1 MRNATD
7 YYNLLSDT
15 LRSGYHQIEKIYK
28 KIPDAKKENR
38 YINIR
43 TGYLMN
49 KRDFRNN
56 NYRFVPRIK
65 YPICYNMQYC
75 GCADFFVIDKILW
88 KYSNW
93 LDIYSTS
100 KDTNYIKY
108 LVEKEKNDAKNEK
121 IRQEKNGEDDFIL
134 FQRNNSDSESEE
146 ISYYQN
152 KKNKND
158 NVSYIDSLDSFI
170 VSDEEDEIEDDEIE
184 ISDDE
189 NENNKIDNNNNN
201 LKQKNKQKN
210 NNNNILIIDD
220 EEDDEFEK
228 ELDNLSDCNNKK
240 CNKKKLSDKNNC
252 DSFILDESEDTYD
265 NFSSNKKNRIKIISD
280 DDDNSNNI
288 TLNSTAKKEK
298 MLQHK
303 TNRTNKKPIQKT
315 LDDFL
320 TKKTNKNK
328 K

>member
-15 LRSGYHQIEKIYK
+15 LRSGYHQIEKIYN

-93 LDIYSTS
+93 LDIYSAS

-134 FQRNNSDSESEE
+134 FQRNHSDSESE
-146 ISYYQN
+146 SYYY

-158 NVSYIDSLDSFI
+158 NSSFINSLDSFI
-170 VSDEEDEIEDDEIE
+170 VSDEEIEDEENEIEDDEIE
-184 ISDDE
+184 IISDNE
-189 NENNKIDNNNNN
+189 NEDNKIKKNDNLNKNNNN
-201 LKQKNKQKN
+201 K
-210 NNNNILIIDD
+210 NNILIIDD
-220 EEDDEFEK
+220 DEEDELEK
-228 ELDNLSDCNNKK
+228 ELDNLSDYNKK
-240 CNKKKLSDKNNC
+240 INKKKLSDKNNI
-252 DSFILDESEDTYD
+252 DSYIIDESEESYD
-265 NFSSNKKNRIKIISD
+265 NFTSNKKKRLKVISD
-280 DDDNSNNI
+280 EDDNSNNI
-288 TLNSTAKKEK
+288 TLNSTGKKEK
-298 MLQHK
+298 MLQQK
-303 TNRTNKKPIQKT
+303 TNRSNIKSIQVT

-320 TKKTNKNK
+320 IKQTNKNK

>member
-15 LRSGYHQIEKIYK
+15 LRSGYHQIEKIYN

-134 FQRNNSDSESEE
+134 FQRNHSDSESE
-146 ISYYQN
+146 SYYY

-158 NVSYIDSLDSFI
+158 NSSFINSLDSFI
-170 VSDEEDEIEDDEIE
+170 VSDEEIEDEEKEIEDDEIE
-184 ISDDE
+184 IISDNE
-189 NENNKIDNNNNN
+189 NEDNKIKKNDNLNKNNNN
-201 LKQKNKQKN
+201 K
-210 NNNNILIIDD
+210 NNILIIDD
-220 EEDDEFEK
+220 DEEDELEK
-228 ELDNLSDCNNKK
+228 ELDNLSDYNKK
-240 CNKKKLSDKNNC
+240 INKKKLSDKNNI
-252 DSFILDESEDTYD
+252 DSYIIDESEESYD
-265 NFSSNKKNRIKIISD
+265 NFTSNKKKRLKVISD
-280 DDDNSNNI
+280 EDDNSNNI
-288 TLNSTAKKEK
+288 TLNSTGKKEK
-298 MLQHK
+298 MLQQK
-303 TNRTNKKPIQKT
+303 TNRSNIKSIQVT

-320 TKKTNKNK
+320 IKQTNKNK

>member
-15 LRSGYHQIEKIYK
+15 LRSGYHQIEKIYN

-134 FQRNNSDSESEE
+134 FQRNHSDSESE
-146 ISYYQN
+146 SYYY

-158 NVSYIDSLDSFI
+158 NSSFINSLDSFI
-170 VSDEEDEIEDDEIE
+170 VSDEEIEDEENEIEDDEIE
-184 ISDDE
+184 IISDNE
-189 NENNKIDNNNNN
+189 NEDNKIKKNDNLNKNNNN
-201 LKQKNKQKN
+201 K
-210 NNNNILIIDD
+210 NNILIIDD
-220 EEDDEFEK
+220 DEEDELEK
-228 ELDNLSDCNNKK
+228 ELDNLSDYNKK
-240 CNKKKLSDKNNC
+240 INKKKLSDKNNI
-252 DSFILDESEDTYD
+252 DSYIIDESEESYD
-265 NFSSNKKNRIKIISD
+265 NFTSNKKKRLKVISD
-280 DDDNSNNI
+280 EDDNSNNI
-288 TLNSTAKKEK
+288 TLNSTGKKEK
-298 MLQHK
+298 MLQQK
-303 TNRTNKKPIQKT
+303 TNRSNIKSIQVT

-320 TKKTNKNK
+320 IKQTNKNK

>member
-15 LRSGYHQIEKIYK
+15 LRSGYHQIEKIYN

-134 FQRNNSDSESEE
+134 FQRNHSDSESE
-146 ISYYQN
+146 SYYY

-158 NVSYIDSLDSFI
+158 NSSFINSLDSFI
-170 VSDEEDEIEDDEIE
+170 VSDEEIEDEENEKEDDEIE
-184 ISDDE
+184 IISDNE
-189 NENNKIDNNNNN
+189 NEDNKIKKNDNLNKNNNN
-201 LKQKNKQKN
+201 K
-210 NNNNILIIDD
+210 NNILIIDD
-220 EEDDEFEK
+220 DEEDELEK
-228 ELDNLSDCNNKK
+228 ELDNLSDYNKK
-240 CNKKKLSDKNNC
+240 INKKKLSDKNNI
-252 DSFILDESEDTYD
+252 DSYIIDESEESYD
-265 NFSSNKKNRIKIISD
+265 NFTSNKKKRLKVISD
-280 DDDNSNNI
+280 EDDNSNNI
-288 TLNSTAKKEK
+288 TLNSTGKKEK
-298 MLQHK
+298 MLQQK
-303 TNRTNKKPIQKT
+303 TNRSNIKSIQVT

-320 TKKTNKNK
+320 IKQTNKNK

>member
-134 FQRNNSDSESEE
+134 FQRNHSDSESE
-146 ISYYQN
+146 SYYY

-158 NVSYIDSLDSFI
+158 NSSFINSLDSFI
-170 VSDEEDEIEDDEIE
+170 VSDEEIEDEENEIEDDEIE
-184 ISDDE
+184 IISDNE
-189 NENNKIDNNNNN
+189 NEDNKIKKNDNLNKNNNN
-201 LKQKNKQKN
+201 K
-210 NNNNILIIDD
+210 NNILIIDD
-220 EEDDEFEK
+220 DEEDELEK
-228 ELDNLSDCNNKK
+228 ELDNLSDYNKK
-240 CNKKKLSDKNNC
+240 INKKKLSDKNNI
-252 DSFILDESEDTYD
+252 DSYIIDESEESYD
-265 NFSSNKKNRIKIISD
+265 NFTSNKKKRLKVISD
-280 DDDNSNNI
+280 EDDNSNNI
-288 TLNSTAKKEK
+288 TLNSTGKKEK
-298 MLQHK
+298 MLQQK
-303 TNRTNKKPIQKT
+303 TNRSNIKSIQVT

-320 TKKTNKNK
+320 IKQTNKNK